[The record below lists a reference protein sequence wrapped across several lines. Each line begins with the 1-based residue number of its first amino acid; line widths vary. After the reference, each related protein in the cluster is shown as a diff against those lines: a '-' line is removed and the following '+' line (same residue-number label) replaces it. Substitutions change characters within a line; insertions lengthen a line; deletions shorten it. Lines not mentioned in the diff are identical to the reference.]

1 MTFMAMVIALVLLQ
15 VWGAGNPVQ
24 QDSWFTG
31 LQSSV
36 RGLGF
41 SAATVF
47 FLYLLVPVL
56 LVELILSAVE
66 SLLFGL
72 IWIGGAVV
80 VLLYS
85 FGRVEFGALADRYRS
100 YCLGGDFEAAYL
112 FAQSEL
118 GVEPDD
124 ESLTTAETVHMA
136 IQRELLY
143 VGYQRWFAV
152 LFYFVMLGPAGAL
165 AYRLLQL
172 SRQAPERGLA
182 VRLLYYADWIPV
194 RLLAAGF
201 ALTGDFLGSR
211 DELVASVSG
220 TQQGSGAVL
229 LEVGRAAI
237 GASDVES
244 TGAEA
249 SFATVAAREVT
260 DLQALLARSAGAWLV
275 AISLL
280 VLFW

>member
-1 MTFMAMVIALVLLQ
+1 MLFNCGKQNNLIVIM
-15 VWGAGNPVQ
+15 
-24 QDSWFTG
+24 
-31 LQSSV
+31 
-36 RGLGF
+36 
-41 SAATVF
+41 
-47 FLYLLVPVL
+47 
-56 LVELILSAVE
+56 LSN
-66 SLLFGL
+66 G
-72 IWIGGAVV
+72 
-80 VLLYS
+80 
-85 FGRVEFGALADRYRS
+85 
-100 YCLGGDFEAAYL
+100 
-112 FAQSEL
+112 
-118 GVEPDD
+118 
-124 ESLTTAETVHMA
+124 
-136 IQRELLY
+136 
-143 VGYQRWFAV
+143 WFAV

-211 DELVASVSG
+211 DELLASVSG

-244 TGAEA
+244 TGADA